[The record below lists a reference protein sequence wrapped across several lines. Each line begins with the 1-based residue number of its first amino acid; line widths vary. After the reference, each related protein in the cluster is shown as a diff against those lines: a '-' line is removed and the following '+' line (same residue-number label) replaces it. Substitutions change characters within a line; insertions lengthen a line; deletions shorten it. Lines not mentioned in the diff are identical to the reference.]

1 VRTKCRTGQ
10 HLGGISRTHDDK
22 LKCDICDTETCY
34 ETIISK
40 AHSLLDKK
48 IMENIIDEDNKCN

>member
-1 VRTKCRTGQ
+1 VRTKCRIGH

-22 LKCDICDTETCY
+22 LKCDIETCY

-40 AHSLLDKK
+40 VHSLLDKK
-48 IMENIIDEDNKCN
+48 IMENIIDEDNKCNL